1 MRFVDNWEAK
11 LFTWP
16 STLSSAAIMSQ
27 VMTITPSK
35 GATVDP
41 ETPALMPSRILD
53 KRARQEFV
61 VGALLGTGG
70 FAKVFSVTNSRTGE
84 ACADKV
90 IEKKVFKEK
99 RSAKAKVE
107 KEILIHRQLDHK
119 HIVRFLR
126 HFEDRSSVH
135 ILLELCPSKT
145 LLHVCRCQFDIIE

>member
-11 LFTWP
+11 LLTWP

-27 VMTITPSK
+27 VMTITHLRG
-35 GATVDP
+35 GAVDP
-41 ETPALMPSRILD
+41 ETPALMPSRILE

-90 IEKKVFKEK
+90 IEKKVFK
-99 RSAKAKVE
+99 
-107 KEILIHRQLDHK
+107 
-119 HIVRFLR
+119 
-126 HFEDRSSVH
+126 
-135 ILLELCPSKT
+135 
-145 LLHVCRCQFDIIE
+145 

>member
-16 STLSSAAIMSQ
+16 STLSSAATVSQ
-27 VMTITPSK
+27 VMTIISSR

-84 ACADKV
+84 ASADKV
-90 IEKKVFKEK
+90 IEKKLFKEK

-107 KEILIHRQLDHK
+107 KEIVIHRQLDHK

-126 HFEDRSSVH
+126 HFEDRSCVH
-135 ILLELCPSKT
+135 ILLELCP
-145 LLHVCRCQFDIIE
+145 LPIQDISSCMQVSI